1 MADRRF
7 SRNAGS
13 LSHRVYTL
21 RPARSLGFRAAVWVL
36 SCVLCAC
43 VGAAGLAVWYAQR
56 AGAPLAPCSV
66 APVDKNAQQ
75 IELTRARLALA
86 EESAA
91 RAAVQKTADGAAA
104 EVARLNAELQFL
116 RGQSKGRPASQ
127 TDAEGH

>member
-7 SRNAGS
+7 PRNAGR
-13 LSHRVYTL
+13 LSHRAYTL
-21 RPARSLGFRAAVWVL
+21 RPVRSLGFRVTVWVL
-36 SCVLCAC
+36 ACVLCAC
-43 VGAAGLAVWYAQR
+43 AGAAGLAAWYAKR
-56 AGAPLAPCSV
+56 AGTPLAPCNA
-66 APVDKNAQQ
+66 APVDRSAQQ

-116 RGQSKGRPASQ
+116 HGQSKGRPPAQSE
-127 TDAEGH
+127 AEGR